1 MSAPP
6 SKEVRAHLLAA
17 KTALASGTPRARARA
32 SCRSALA
39 LDDTSYDAW
48 VFDGKAAFACGDA
61 ESALAS
67 YRVAAGVRDDHPRA
81 WRGALGSRGRRRL
94 LRRRRRDGEASEP
107 PRG

>member
-17 KTALASGTPRARARA
+17 KTALASGDAARARA

-67 YRVAAGVRDDHPRA
+67 YRVAAGVRDDHPAA
-81 WRGALGSRGRRRL
+81 WRGALGRRSRRRL

>member
-17 KTALASGTPRARARA
+17 KAALASGDAARARA

-67 YRVAAGVRDDHPRA
+67 YRVAAGVRDDHPAA
-81 WRGALGSRGRRRL
+81 WRARSK
-94 LRRRRRDGEASEP
+94 P
-107 PRG
+107 PKPSTTSPSPPTRWRSF